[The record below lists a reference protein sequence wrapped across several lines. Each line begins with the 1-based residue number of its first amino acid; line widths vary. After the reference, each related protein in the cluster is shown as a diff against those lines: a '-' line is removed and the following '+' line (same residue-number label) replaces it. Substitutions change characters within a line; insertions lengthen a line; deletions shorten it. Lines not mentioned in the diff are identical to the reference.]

1 MSRSQSGAADGEPD
15 GSSVP
20 LLVVTGQSGAGLT
33 TALKILEDL
42 GYETVDN
49 LPLSLLPGIA
59 ASESP
64 RPLALGIDIRTR
76 GFETSDVIATLNAID
91 AQRRGGVTLVFLAA
105 APEALLRRFE
115 ATRRRHPLAPDRPV
129 VDGIR
134 HERELIQPLHDA
146 ADLTIDTT
154 DFAPVDLRRVLEGH
168 FAPAAHA
175 GMTIS
180 IVSFAYRNGVP
191 READLVFDVRFL
203 RNPHYDPVLGPRTGN
218 DPQVAAFVAA
228 DPGYASFC
236 TTLDAL
242 LLPLLPRYRDE
253 GKSYLTIAVGCTGGR
268 HRSVVVAERLKG
280 VLQRAGYPASLH
292 HRDLAQPPQE
302 PAEQGENPGGPALS
316 RSTKA
321 KGASA

>member
-1 MSRSQSGAADGEPD
+1 MSRPNPGPAGDAADQPA
-15 GSSVP
+15 VP

-49 LPLSLLPGIA
+49 LPLGLLPGLA
-59 ASESP
+59 ATDGA

-76 GFETSDVIATLNAID
+76 GFATAELIATLAAIG
-91 AQRRGGVTLVFLAA
+91 AQRPGGVRLVFLAA

-134 HERELIQPLHDA
+134 HERELIQPLRDA
-146 ADLTIDTT
+146 ADLVIDTT
-154 DFAPVDLRRVLEGH
+154 EFAPVDLRRVLEGH
-168 FAPAAHA
+168 FAPAAHG
-175 GMTIS
+175 GMTIA
-180 IVSFAYRNGVP
+180 IVSFSYRNGVP

-203 RNPHYDPVLGPRTGN
+203 RNPHYDPLLGPRPGN
-218 DPQVAAFVAA
+218 DPAVAAFVAA
-228 DPGYASFC
+228 DPGYAGFC
-236 TTLDAL
+236 TALDAL
-242 LLPLLPRYRDE
+242 LLPLLPRYRQE
-253 GKSYLTIAVGCTGGR
+253 GKSYLTIAIGCTGGR

-280 VLQRAGYPASLH
+280 VLQRAGYPASLS
-292 HRDLAQPPQE
+292 HRDLARPPQE
-302 PAEQGENPGGPALS
+302 HDENAGGAANSSPA
-316 RSTKA
+316 TV

>member
-1 MSRSQSGAADGEPD
+1 MSRSISSADGATD
-15 GSSVP
+15 GSAVP

-59 ASESP
+59 ASEDV
-64 RPLALGIDIRTR
+64 RPLALGVDIRTR
-76 GFETSDVIATLNAID
+76 GFETSEIIATLKTVA

-134 HERELIQPLHDA
+134 HERELIQPLREA

-168 FAPAAHA
+168 FAPAAHG

-218 DPQVAAFVAA
+218 DPQVASFVAA
-228 DPGYASFC
+228 DPGYAAFC
-236 TTLDAL
+236 TALDAL

-253 GKSYLTIAVGCTGGR
+253 GKAYLTIAVGCTGGR

-302 PAEQGENPGGPALS
+302 PAEPGETPGGTANS
-316 RSTKA
+316 RLTKA

>member
-1 MSRSQSGAADGEPD
+1 MSRPQSGPAGAEHR
-15 GSSVP
+15 SAVP

-49 LPLSLLPGIA
+49 LPLSLLSGIA
-59 ASESP
+59 ATDGA

-76 GFETSDVIATLNAID
+76 GFEASDLIAALEAIGS
-91 AQRRGGVTLVFLAA
+91 RRPGGVRLVFLAA

-134 HERELIQPLHDA
+134 RERELIQPLRDA
-146 ADLTIDTT
+146 ADLAIDTT
-154 DFAPVDLRRVLEGH
+154 DFAPADLRRVLEGH

-175 GMTIS
+175 GMTIA

-203 RNPHYDPVLGPRTGN
+203 RNPHYDRLLGPRPGN
-218 DPQVAAFVAA
+218 DPQVASFVAA
-228 DPGYASFC
+228 DPGYAAFC
-236 TTLDAL
+236 TALDAL

-253 GKSYLTIAVGCTGGR
+253 GKAYLTIAIGCTGGR

-292 HRDLAQPPQE
+292 HRDLAQPPQQHG
-302 PAEQGENPGGPALS
+302 EQGDSPGGAAGS
-316 RSTKA
+316 RQTKA

>member
-1 MSRSQSGAADGEPD
+1 MSRSIPGAADGEPD
-15 GSSVP
+15 GSAVP
-20 LLVVTGQSGAGLT
+20 LLMVTGQSGAGLT

-59 ASESP
+59 ATDGA

-76 GFETSDVIATLNAID
+76 GFETSDVIAALQAID
-91 AQRRGGVTLVFLAA
+91 AQRPGGVRLVFLAA

-134 HERELIQPLHDA
+134 HERELIQPLRDA
-146 ADLTIDTT
+146 ATLIIDTT

-168 FAPAAHA
+168 FAPAAHG

-180 IVSFAYRNGVP
+180 IVSFAYRSGVP

-228 DPGYASFC
+228 DPGYAAFC
-236 TTLDAL
+236 TALDAL

-253 GKSYLTIAVGCTGGR
+253 GKAYLTIAVGCTGGR

-302 PAEQGENPGGPALS
+302 PAEQGENPGGTANS
-316 RSTKA
+316 RQKKA

>member
-1 MSRSQSGAADGEPD
+1 
-15 GSSVP
+15 
-20 LLVVTGQSGAGLT
+20 VVTGQSGAGLT

-59 ASESP
+59 ATEDA

-76 GFETSDVIATLNAID
+76 GFETSEIIATLKTVA

-168 FAPAAHA
+168 FAPAAHG

-228 DPGYASFC
+228 DPGYAAFC
-236 TTLDAL
+236 TALDAL

-253 GKSYLTIAVGCTGGR
+253 GKAYLTIAVGCTGGR

-302 PAEQGENPGGPALS
+302 PAEPGENPGGTANS
-316 RSTKA
+316 RQEKA

>member
-1 MSRSQSGAADGEPD
+1 MSRSNSGADGEPD
-15 GSSVP
+15 GSAVP

-59 ASESP
+59 ASESA

-76 GFETSDVIATLNAID
+76 GFETSDVIATLKAID

-134 HERELIQPLHDA
+134 HERALIQPLQDA

-168 FAPAAHA
+168 FTPAAHG

-228 DPGYASFC
+228 DPGYAAFC
-236 TTLDAL
+236 TALDAL

-253 GKSYLTIAVGCTGGR
+253 GKAYLTMAVGCTGGR

-302 PAEQGENPGGPALS
+302 PAEQGENPGGQPNS
-316 RSTKA
+316 RPTKA

>member
-1 MSRSQSGAADGEPD
+1 M
-15 GSSVP
+15 
-20 LLVVTGQSGAGLT
+20 
-33 TALKILEDL
+33 
-42 GYETVDN
+42 
-49 LPLSLLPGIA
+49 
-59 ASESP
+59 
-64 RPLALGIDIRTR
+64 
-76 GFETSDVIATLNAID
+76 
-91 AQRRGGVTLVFLAA
+91 
-105 APEALLRRFE
+105 
-115 ATRRRHPLAPDRPV
+115 
-129 VDGIR
+129 
-134 HERELIQPLHDA
+134 
-146 ADLTIDTT
+146 
-154 DFAPVDLRRVLEGH
+154 
-168 FAPAAHA
+168 
-175 GMTIS
+175 
-180 IVSFAYRNGVP
+180 SFAYRNGVP

-236 TTLDAL
+236 TALDAL